1 MRVLTTIYYLN
12 EDGYVSCE
20 NEKGELEPINFPTEE
35 EATEFA
41 NKYGELID
49 FEESIL
55 H

>member
-1 MRVLTTIYYLN
+1 MYYLN
-12 EDGYVSCE
+12 EEGYISFE

-35 EATEFA
+35 EAIEFA
-41 NKYGELID
+41 NKYDELLD